1 MSRADGKLETMPPG
15 FPVGFLGVDSSQ
27 KPVLTRAYET
37 RNPNG
42 FAFLGDSRMDYMFTD
57 GSGALIKK
65 TAFHWFNQANARRGQ
80 RLKIM
85 GHFAVS
91 GWRSDQYLSFLPQAL
106 ATNAKHFCIFS
117 VINDAAYGPG
127 DYFNNTIAT
136 DGTLSIRDACEAILA
151 AGGTPWLFTDP
162 GAYDLRGST
171 NALRCVQ
178 QYNQRIKDYA
188 GRRAGRVVVVDV
200 AAQVV
205 DPTQTFRFKSG
216 YSADI
221 PPAETH
227 FNTKASE
234 AMAIPFMAAVDA
246 LGIPPIDVLPI
257 SVADSYANNS
267 LQILKNVLF
276 STTTGGNTPGSGIT
290 GTFPLGMGGFCQ
302 ANVTATVSVGA
313 GAYGNEVTFACTA
326 TGAGAVIID
335 MSTETS
341 ANAPGDKLTAV
352 AQVDVL
358 SGAVNLASANIRL
371 KSTRSGISQ
380 EATDFYSDTTT
391 TSGPMTSTVNQ
402 TFDLQTPEITI
413 ASGTDTECKMYLYI
427 QFVGAGSATVKLRRA
442 AVYKVA
448 ASAGV
453 IN

>member
-15 FPVGFLGVDSSQ
+15 FPVGFLGVDSAN

-42 FAFLGDSRMDYMFTD
+42 FTFLGDSRMDYMFQD

-65 TAFHWFNQANARRGQ
+65 TAFHWFNQANALRGQ

-91 GWRSDQYLSFLPQAL
+91 GQRSDQYLAYLDQAL
-106 ATNAKHFCIFS
+106 ATDAKHFVIWS
-117 VINDAAYGPG
+117 VVNDAAYGAG

-136 DGTLSIRDACEAILA
+136 DGTLSIKAACEKILA
-151 AGGTPWLFTDP
+151 YGGTPWLFTDP
-162 GAYDLRGST
+162 GSYDLRGSS
-171 NALRCVQ
+171 NALRCIQ
-178 QYNQRIKDYA
+178 QYNQRIKEYA
-188 GRRAGRVVVVDV
+188 ASRAGRVVVVDV

-221 PPAETH
+221 APAETH
-227 FNTKASE
+227 FNIKASQ
-234 AMAIPFMAAVDA
+234 AMAVPFLAAVDA
-246 LGIPPIDVLPI
+246 AAIPPIDLLPI
-257 SVADSYANNS
+257 SVADSYANNG
-267 LQILKNVLF
+267 LQIFRNVLF
-276 STTTGGNTPGSGIT
+276 NTATGGGAPGSGIT
-290 GTFPLGMGGFCQ
+290 GTFPQGMGGFCQ
-302 ANVTATVSVGA
+302 TGVSASVAVSSGPF
-313 GAYGNEVTFACTA
+313 GNDVVFTCTA
-326 TGAGAVIID
+326 TQAGAVIID
-335 MSTETS
+335 MQTEAS
-341 ANAPGDKLTAV
+341 SNAPGDKLRAV
-352 AQVDVL
+352 AQVDVV
-358 SGAVNLASANIRL
+358 SGAVNLSSPNLRL
-371 KSTRSGISQ
+371 KSTRGGVSQ

-391 TSGPMTSTVNQ
+391 TGGPMFSTADQ
-402 TFDLQTPEITI
+402 TFDLQTPEITVG
-413 ASGTDTECKMYLYI
+413 SGADTECKVYLYI

-442 AVYKVA
+442 AVYKAA